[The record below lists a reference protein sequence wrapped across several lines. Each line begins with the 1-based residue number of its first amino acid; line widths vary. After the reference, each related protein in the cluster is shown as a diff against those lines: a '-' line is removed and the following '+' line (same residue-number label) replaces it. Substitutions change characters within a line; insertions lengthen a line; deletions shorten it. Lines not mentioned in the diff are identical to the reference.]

1 MSGNDISIASP
12 RVVVTGCS
20 AGAGRAIAERF
31 GAAGWRVALLAR
43 DRARLDH
50 VARRIRT
57 SGGEALMLPTDVSDA
72 DALDRAR
79 DAVVGAWQGIDV
91 WVNCAMATVVA
102 PIAHMTSAEYRR
114 VTEVTYLGC
123 VNGTLAAL
131 KVMRAAGA
139 GRIVQVGSALAYRSI
154 PLQSAYCA
162 AKAAVRGFTD
172 ALRSEL
178 RHERSAIGLTMIQL
192 PGMNTPQFDWARNKF
207 DRKYRP
213 VGTVYRPEVAADA
226 VWRAATAR
234 RAPRELWVGASAIE
248 AIAGQLAAPWLLDRK
263 LAHSAWEGQISDE
276 PETPGRADNLFETVP
291 GDYGIDGRF
300 GAEAKPRAWTID
312 PQRARL
318 GVAAAMG
325 LLVAGLV
332 ARRRV
337 ESPD

>member
-1 MSGNDISIASP
+1 MSRNDISTP
-12 RVVVTGCS
+12 RRIVVTGCS

-43 DRARLDH
+43 NRARLDD
-50 VARRIRT
+50 VARNIERH
-57 SGGEALMLPTDVSDA
+57 GGEALALPTDVADA
-72 DALDRAR
+72 DAVWRAR
-79 DAVVGAWQGIDV
+79 DAVVAAWHGIDV

-102 PIAHMTSAEYRR
+102 PIARMTSAEYRR

-131 KVMRAAGA
+131 EVMRAAGA

-178 RHERSAIGLTMIQL
+178 RHEGRTIGLTMIQL

-226 VWRAATAR
+226 VWRAATAP
-234 RAPRELWVGASAIE
+234 RAPRELWVGASAVK
-248 AIAGQLAAPWLLDRK
+248 AIVGQLAAPRLLDGM
-263 LAHSAWEGQISDE
+263 LARSAWDGQISDT
-276 PETPGRADNLFETVP
+276 PETPGRADNLYETVP

-300 GAEAKPRAWTID
+300 GAEARARAWTID
-312 PQRARL
+312 PHRARL
-318 GVAAAMG
+318 GVTAALG

-332 ARRRV
+332 ARRRGA
-337 ESPD
+337 SPD